1 ILGVRGPSG
10 EIRFNFFDNG
20 SARIEIV
27 GANPLGFAVD
37 GGLIMADDLT
47 RISLQ
52 TSYPDSPAQLEQLFR
67 SDRTGDLVVFAREGF
82 DLRKRYEW
90 PEQRSSHGSLHKSHM
105 EVPICTNAPLAS
117 K

>member
-1 ILGVRGPSG
+1 MRFVNQLLSWEGIDFLAYRIDESILGVRGPSG
-10 EIRFNFFDNG
+10 EIRFNFFDKG

-27 GANPLGFAVD
+27 GANPLGFSVD
-37 GGLIMADDLT
+37 GEEIKADDLT

-82 DLRKRYEW
+82 DLRKRYE
-90 PEQRSSHGSLHKSHM
+90 
-105 EVPICTNAPLAS
+105 
-117 K
+117 